1 MVEKKEVAEIKE
13 AAEIKV
19 VEEDIVKNWENNLL

>member
-13 AAEIKV
+13 VAETKV
-19 VEEDIVKNWENNLL
+19 VEEDIVKNWENNLP

>member
-13 AAEIKV
+13 VTETKV
-19 VEEDIVKNWENNLL
+19 VEEDIVKNWENNLP